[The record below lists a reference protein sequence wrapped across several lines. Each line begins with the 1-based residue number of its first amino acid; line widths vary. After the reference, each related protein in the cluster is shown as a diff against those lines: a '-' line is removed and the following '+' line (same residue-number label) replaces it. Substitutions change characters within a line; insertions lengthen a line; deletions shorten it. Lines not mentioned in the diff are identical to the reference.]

1 MNIFLKAA
9 AAVLTTL
16 FLWLSLNKS
25 SKDFSTLLT
34 LTVCAMVITVSASFL
49 EPVISFLKQLQNISS
64 LNQELFVV
72 ILKSV
77 GICII
82 AEICTLVCKDAGN
95 ESMGKALQLISASV
109 ILWLSVP
116 VFEKLLSLLDKMLGS
131 L

>member
-95 ESMGKALQLISASV
+95 ESMGKALQIISASV

>member
-1 MNIFLKAA
+1 M
-9 AAVLTTL
+9 TTL

>member
-34 LTVCAMVITVSASFL
+34 LAICAMVVTVSASFL
-49 EPVISFLKQLQNISS
+49 DPVINFLRRLQSISS
-64 LNQELFVV
+64 LNHELFSV

-82 AEICTLVCKDAGN
+82 TEICTLVCKDAGN
-95 ESMGKALQLISASV
+95 ETMGKALQIISSAV

-116 VFEKLLSLLDKMLGS
+116 VFEKLLSLLDNMLGS